1 MGANLSAEE
10 EVIVKLLI
18 QLLIKRGVNF
28 DPYKVK
34 LLLKFLQKNGA
45 RSTVLVMFDV
55 KTWENAGTTT
65 WDAASRGDKTAAE
78 VMMTWH
84 LVTETLRSWQ
94 VEKPVQTAAAQA
106 TQAGEIKSGD
116 CLLPEKAN
124 LDRLGNRGGHD
135 TPNPW
140 RPLRARCHCDHQ
152 RCHHCHPQGQRH
164 CLWEIPLT
172 PEIVGNIFREKQ

>member
-18 QLLIKRGVNF
+18 QLLIKRGVNY

-45 RSTVLVMFDV
+45 PSTVLVVFDV

-65 WDAASRGDKTAAE
+65 WDAASRGDTTAAE

-94 VEKPVQTAAAQA
+94 VEKLVQTAATQA

-116 CLLPEKAN
+116 CVPPEKAN
-124 LDRLGNRGGHD
+124 LDRLGKRQTRYPQPMAA
-135 TPNPW
+135 TP
-140 RPLRARCHCDHQ
+140 RSMPLRSSASPSLPPTR
-152 RCHHCHPQGQRH
+152 PAA
-164 CLWEIPLT
+164 LP
-172 PEIVGNIFREKQ
+172 VGDPFDP